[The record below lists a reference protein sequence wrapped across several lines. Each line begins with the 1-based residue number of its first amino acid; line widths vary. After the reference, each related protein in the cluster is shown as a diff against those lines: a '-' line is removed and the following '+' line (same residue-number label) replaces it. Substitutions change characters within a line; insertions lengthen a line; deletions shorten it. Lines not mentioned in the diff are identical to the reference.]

1 MFEGTRALLP
11 SAFAQYSCSKA
22 IHLGQ
27 LSTNCFPIILES
39 TQKAR
44 VSISS
49 CFRALLW
56 LVRKTKLVIE
66 SSFEELN
73 SKDRNCQN
81 IKKHFMAAWSYK
93 CVSTNRTGGRSKNL
107 RGGGYLVISVRFSVV
122 SVSIFY
128 VKNHPNLYDFLKLK
142 IIVS

>member
-11 SAFAQYSCSKA
+11 SAFAQYSCSEA

-56 LVRKTKLVIE
+56 LVRKTKVVIE
-66 SSFEELN
+66 SSFEEL
-73 SKDRNCQN
+73 KMGTV
-81 IKKHFMAAWSYK
+81 K
-93 CVSTNRTGGRSKNL
+93 TSKNIL
-107 RGGGYLVISVRFSVV
+107 LSLGVMNVSAPTVI
-122 SVSIFY
+122 
-128 VKNHPNLYDFLKLK
+128 LKLK
-142 IIVS
+142 IIV

>member
-1 MFEGTRALLP
+1 MWAFLSIIIIIICLLSSLVFEGARALLP
-11 SAFAQYSCSKA
+11 SAFAQYSCSRA

-66 SSFEELN
+66 SSFEEL
-73 SKDRNCQN
+73 SKRQKTFYCRLELEVFQHQQN
-81 IKKHFMAAWSYK
+81 RWKVQKFE
-93 CVSTNRTGGRSKNL
+93 GRRIFS
-107 RGGGYLVISVRFSVV
+107 SVFGC
-122 SVSIFY
+122 
-128 VKNHPNLYDFLKLK
+128 
-142 IIVS
+142 